1 MVDVFFLKKGSQ
13 IYMIC
18 LVVACASPAELWHF
32 LLDLCIELY
41 LETF

>member
-1 MVDVFFLKKGSQ
+1 MSGGCIEKKSQ

-32 LLDLCIELY
+32 LLDL
-41 LETF
+41 